1 MTKLSPLVARLL
13 MLVAPA
19 LFAANMLVARATA
32 GIIPPVALAFWRWAA
47 TFLLLVVLFGRP
59 IWRQRHLLRREWLEL
74 LLLGSLGMGVCGA
87 FVYIAAATTTATNIG
102 ILYAASPVLII
113 LLGRLLYDEALAGRQ
128 LLGVAL
134 CLVGVLVIIARADL
148 AVLYGLRFTAGD
160 LWVVAAVVA
169 WAVYSVRLRHRPSA
183 LGLNERFA
191 GIVLGGLTAL
201 LPFAIG
207 EALLD
212 RPPALTPETIAWVGF
227 LAVVASF
234 GAYQVYGMIL
244 QALGAAEA
252 SLLFYLT
259 PVYNALLAWLLLGER
274 LAPYHLAGAAL
285 VLPGLYL
292 ASRR

>member
-1 MTKLSPLVARLL
+1 
-13 MLVAPA
+13 
-19 LFAANMLVARATA
+19 
-32 GIIPPVALAFWRWAA
+32 
-47 TFLLLVVLFGRP
+47 
-59 IWRQRHLLRREWLEL
+59 
-74 LLLGSLGMGVCGA
+74 LLLGALGMGVCGA
-87 FVYIAAATTTATNIG
+87 FVYVAAATTTATNIG

-113 LLGRLLYDEALAGRQ
+113 LLGRLLHGEHMAIHQ
-128 LLGVAL
+128 LIGVAL
-134 CLVGVLVIIARADL
+134 CLAGVLVILARADL
-148 AVLYGLRFTAGD
+148 GVLRGLRFTAGD

-169 WAVYSVRLRHRPSA
+169 WAVYSVRLRYRPTA

-191 GIVLGGLTAL
+191 GIVLGGVVTL
-201 LPFAIG
+201 LPFTIG

-212 RPPALTPETIAWVGF
+212 RPPPLTAETVAWVAF

-244 QALGAAEA
+244 QALGASEA

-292 ASRR
+292 ATRRRPLQRP